1 MPKPVTRYDAADNR
15 RAAAL
20 VGSRTFRGQP
30 CRAAGHDGTR
40 YTSTG
45 ACVECM
51 GERYRRQ
58 RAAALQDAGEGPEER
73 AGLEL
78 IN

>member
-1 MPKPVTRYDAADNR
+1 MPDMIDRRAAADNR
-15 RAAAL
+15 RQAEAEGA
-20 VGSRTFRGQP
+20 RTFRGTR

-40 YTSTG
+40 YTSTA

-58 RAAALQDAGEGPEER
+58 RATVEDPALA
-73 AGLEL
+73 L

>member
-1 MPKPVTRYDAADNR
+1 MPKPINRYTAAQNR
-15 RAAAL
+15 RHAETEGA
-20 VGSRTFRGQP
+20 RTFTGTR
-30 CRAAGHDGTR
+30 CRAARHDGTR

-58 RAAALQDAGEGPEER
+58 RAAALRETDEGQ
-73 AGLEL
+73 GLEL

>member
-1 MPKPVTRYDAADNR
+1 MINRYTAADNR
-15 RAAAL
+15 KAAATAGAL
-20 VGSRTFRGQP
+20 TFTGTP

-51 GERYRRQ
+51 GARYQRQ
-58 RAAALQDAGEGPEER
+58 RAARKGERVDDSALA
-73 AGLEL
+73 L